1 MFGTRDVRNIPV
13 ETTGRA
19 SGADLVISEND
30 LHFFADA
37 IPHIMWV
44 VTPGG
49 STTYVNRWGLEYTGL
64 SPDADLDGYWE
75 VVLSADDARRVRT
88 AWQEASR
95 TGNPFELACRVRR
108 ADGQRRWH
116 SFRGQPVRRPDGRTI
131 WWVGTATDIDDQTVL
146 QESLRRS
153 DQQTAETLTLLESIQ
168 SAAPV
173 GLGFVDHELRFVR
186 ANASLAAMVRLPVAQ
201 MIDHPVAEL
210 VPALWSRIEPYF
222 RRVLD
227 AGEAVR
233 CVEVTGPAAAGPDR
247 VRSWLASYYPVRV
260 EGEVIGVG
268 LVVIDIAERKQ
279 AEAFR
284 SVVMETMA
292 DGLYTLDDHGR
303 VTSVNRAACELLGW
317 TEAELLGSRFHDVV
331 HYQHADG
338 TPLPADQCP
347 MFHAQSEGRPIQGH
361 DEAYTRKDGSVFPIS
376 YSSTPLDRGSGIGG
390 TVVVFRDVT
399 ELRERQRRE
408 IEARHGQRLESL
420 GQLSA
425 GIAHEINT
433 PIQFVGDNIRFL
445 AEAYQEM
452 LDLLQVYRDCL
463 DPPKGRQIAWEER
476 SRRAAAAELD
486 ADVDYLTAEVP
497 AAVSQSLE
505 GIERV
510 ASLVRAMKSFTYKDS
525 KDRSYANLNE
535 ALTTTLTVARN
546 EVKYV
551 ADVAL
556 DLGELPEVLCRIGEL
571 NQVFLNLVVNAADAM
586 AGRDERG
593 VIRVST
599 RTDGPMAVISMADNG
614 CGIPE
619 RLQQKI
625 FEPFFTTKD
634 VGKGTGQGLSLAR
647 AVVVDGHGGTI
658 EVRSTPGE
666 GTEFTVRLPIDG
678 KRPESP

>member
-1 MFGTRDVRNIPV
+1 MFGTRDVRSISV
-13 ETTGRA
+13 EADGHA
-19 SGADLVISEND
+19 FGAGLVISEND

-64 SPDADLDGYWE
+64 SPDADLDRSWE
-75 VVLSADDARRVRT
+75 VVLSSDDARRVHT

-95 TGNPFELACRVRR
+95 TGDPFELACRVRR
-108 ADGQRRWH
+108 ADGRRRWH

-131 WWVGTATDIDDQTVL
+131 WWVGTATDIDDQTML

-153 DQQTAETLTLLESIQ
+153 DQQTAETLTLLETIQ

-173 GLGFVDHELRFVR
+173 GLGFVDHEFRFVR
-186 ANASLAAMVRLPVAQ
+186 ANESLASMIDLPPAQ
-201 MIDHPVAEL
+201 LIDHPVAEL
-210 VPALWSRIEPYF
+210 VPALWPQIGPYF

-233 CVEVTGPAAAGPDR
+233 CVEVTGQTAAGPDR
-247 VRSWLASYYPVRV
+247 VRFWLASYYPVRV

-268 LVVIDIAERKQ
+268 LVVIDITERKQ

-292 DGLYTLDDHGR
+292 DGLYTLDDQGR
-303 VTSVNRAACELLGW
+303 VTSVNRAASELLGW
-317 TEAELLGSRFHDVV
+317 TEAELLGRKFHHVV

-338 TPLPADQCP
+338 TLFPASLCP
-347 MFHAQSEGRPIQGH
+347 MFQAQSEGRPIQGH
-361 DEAYTRKDGSVFPIS
+361 DEVYTRKDGSVFPIS
-376 YSSTPLDRGSGIGG
+376 YSSTPLDSGSGIGG
-390 TVVVFRDVT
+390 TVVVFRDIT

-463 DPPKGRQIAWEER
+463 DPPKGQISWEER
-476 SRRAAAAELD
+476 SKRAATAEIE

-556 DLGELPEVLCRIGEL
+556 DLGELPDVLCRIGDL

-586 AGRDERG
+586 AGKDERG
-593 VIRVST
+593 VIRVGT
-599 RTDGPMAVISMADNG
+599 RTEGPTAVISIADNG

-619 RLQQKI
+619 HLQQKI
-625 FEPFFTTKD
+625 FEPFFTTKE
-634 VGKGTGQGLSLAR
+634 VGKGTGQGLPLAR

-678 KRPESP
+678 KRPESS

>member
-1 MFGTRDVRNIPV
+1 MLNED
-13 ETTGRA
+13 
-19 SGADLVISEND
+19 DLY
-30 LHFFADA
+30 FFADA

-49 STTYVNRWGLEYTGL
+49 STTYINRWGLEYTGL
-64 SPDADLDGYWE
+64 PADADFDRCWE
-75 VVLSADDARRVRT
+75 LVLAADDASRVRA
-88 AWQEASR
+88 AWRKASR
-95 TGNPFELACRVRR
+95 TGSSFELSCRVHR

-116 SFRGQPVRRPDGRTI
+116 CIRGQPVYRPDGRII
-131 WWVGTATDIDDQTVL
+131 WWVGTATDIDDQIML

-153 DQQTAETLTLLESIQ
+153 DQQTAETLALLERIQ

-173 GLGFVDHELRFVR
+173 ALGFVDHEFRFVR
-186 ANASLAAMVRLPVAQ
+186 ANDSLAAMVDLPVAQ
-201 MIDHPVAEL
+201 VIGRSVAEL
-210 VPALWSRIEPYF
+210 VPAVWAQVGPYY

-233 CVEVTGPAAAGPDR
+233 CVEVTGSAAAGSDR
-247 VRSWLASYYPVRV
+247 ARSWLASYYPVRV

-268 LVVIDIAERKQ
+268 LIAIDIAERKQ

-284 SVVMETMA
+284 SVVMENMA
-292 DGLYTLDDHGR
+292 DGLYTLDDQGR
-303 VTSVNRAACELLGW
+303 MTSLNRAASELLGW
-317 TEAELLGSRFHDVV
+317 TEAELLGKKFHDVV
-331 HYQHADG
+331 HFQHVDG
-338 TPLPADQCP
+338 TPFPAAQCP
-347 MFHAQSEGRPIQGH
+347 MFQAQSEGRPIQGH
-361 DEAYTRKDGSVFPIS
+361 DEVYTRKDGSVFPIS
-376 YSSTPLDRGSGIGG
+376 YSSTPLDTGPGIGG
-390 TVVVFRDVT
+390 TVVVFRDIT

-463 DPPKGRQIAWEER
+463 DLPKGEISWEER
-476 SRRAAAAELD
+476 SQRAAEAERE

-551 ADVAL
+551 ADVVL
-556 DLGELPEVLCRIGEL
+556 DLGELPEVLCRIGDL

-586 AGRDERG
+586 AGKDERG
-593 VIRVST
+593 VIRIST
-599 RTDGPMAVISMADNG
+599 RPDGPMAVISIADNG

-619 RLQQKI
+619 HLQQRI
-625 FEPFFTTKD
+625 FEPFFTTKE
-634 VGKGTGQGLSLAR
+634 VGKGTGQGLPLAR

-658 EVRSTPGE
+658 EVRSTLGE
-666 GTEFTVRLPIDG
+666 GTDFTVRLPIDG
-678 KRPESP
+678 NRPESP